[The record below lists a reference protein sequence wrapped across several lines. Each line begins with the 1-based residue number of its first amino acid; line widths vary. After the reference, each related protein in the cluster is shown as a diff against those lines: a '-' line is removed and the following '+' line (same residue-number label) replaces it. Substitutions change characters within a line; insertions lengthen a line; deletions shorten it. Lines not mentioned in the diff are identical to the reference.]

1 MNDKGEKTMNVV
13 ESAEKAL
20 TGYPSIDKP
29 WLKYYSEE
37 ARNAKVPE
45 CSMYEYMMSR
55 NRGNL
60 SDTAINY
67 FGKKITYGQLD
78 EQISKCAKAL
88 AGMGIGR
95 GDVVSLNMLAMPET
109 VYLLYAINRLGAIC
123 NFLVLTNTA
132 EEIGKCI
139 ATTNSKLI
147 ISVDLAAKKMMDAV
161 EASGRITPTV
171 VVKLSESMP
180 FVMSLFA
187 PKCHLENQKITNWAE
202 FCKKGKDIS
211 CVYPQITSEDISII
225 AYTSG
230 TTGQSKGVLLSNE
243 AANALAFQYIQA
255 KGLLEFQRKQ
265 KFLDSIPPFLSV
277 GLFAALHTPLCVGME
292 VILSPDSDPKHF
304 VDKLLKYKPNHYLCS
319 PLHTNNIMLD
329 RRVDK
334 TNLSFIVTAAY
345 GGDGAN
351 VEWEQ
356 TVTEFL
362 HHHGCKRGLIKGYGL
377 TEMASTFGTKGHS
390 TEGMIP
396 LVKNNIKVLNLDNGE
411 EPPYG
416 MEGEICVSGP
426 SMMKGYLNH
435 EEETAEL
442 IWKENGTRWMHTG
455 DLGCVS
461 EDGCFRITGRIKRIL
476 WTVEEGGIIS
486 RVYPMKIED
495 VISMHAD
502 VKRCAVVGIPN
513 GEKGYLTKAY
523 VVSSGADEENLRREI
538 LELCSR
544 KLPQN
549 SQPTEIE
556 FINELPVTSAGK
568 VDYRELEKRAIGQ
581 G

>member
-1 MNDKGEKTMNVV
+1 MDKQTRE
-13 ESAEKAL
+13 L

-37 ARNAKVPE
+37 AINAPLPE
-45 CSMYEYMMSR
+45 GGMYEYMMSR

-67 FGKKITYGQLD
+67 FGRKITYGQLD

-88 AGMGIGR
+88 AGMGIGQ

-123 NFLVLTNTA
+123 NFLVLNGTI
-132 EEIGKCI
+132 EEIRKQI
-139 ATTNSKLI
+139 KSTNSRLV
-147 ISVDLAAKKMMDAV
+147 ISVDVAADKALNAV
-161 EASGRITPTV
+161 GEDKIPVVIAKVSGSMSASM
-171 VVKLSESMP
+171 L
-180 FVMSLFA
+180 LFKTKRVTGGMKWTTFIGQGEGVNCDYSA
-187 PKCHLENQKITNWAE
+187 AGPNNAAVIE
-202 FCKKGKDIS
+202 
-211 CVYPQITSEDISII
+211 
-225 AYTSG
+225 YTSG
-230 TTGQSKGVLLSNE
+230 TTGESKGVLLSNE
-243 AANALAFQYIQA
+243 AANALALQYICA
-255 KGLLEFQRKQ
+255 KGFLEFERKQ
-265 KFLDSIPPFLSV
+265 KFLDVVPPFLSI
-277 GLFAALHTPLCVGME
+277 GLFFCLHMPLCVGME
-292 VILSPDSDPKHF
+292 VILSPDPSPQKF
-304 VDKLLKYKPNHYLCS
+304 TGVLLRNKPNHFICG
-319 PLHTNNIMLD
+319 PLHINNMLSD
-329 RRVDK
+329 RRMDK
-334 TNLSFIVTAAY
+334 ADLSYIITASY

-351 VEWEQ
+351 AEWEQ

-362 HHHGCKRGLIKGYGL
+362 HRHGCRYGLLKGYGL
-377 TEMASTFGTKGHS
+377 TEMASTFGTQGHH
-390 TEGMIP
+390 TKEMLP
-396 LVKNNIKVLNLDNGE
+396 LVKNNIKVLDLDSRE
-411 EPPYG
+411 ELPYG

-426 SMMKGYLNH
+426 SMMEGYLNH
-435 EEETAEL
+435 EKETAEL
-442 IWKENGTRWMHTG
+442 IWEENGIRWMRTG
-455 DLGCVS
+455 DLGRVS
-461 EDGCFRITGRIKRIL
+461 EDGYFRITGRIKRIL
-476 WTVEEGGIIS
+476 WAIGDDEIVF

-556 FINELPVTSAGK
+556 VINELPVTSAGK